1 MATPTP
7 PEDFRCVSVIP
18 THDDII
24 THQRP
29 FPRPNKI
36 EGRYDNKE
44 HYLDVQF
51 RLLREDFIR
60 PLRDGIQQL
69 LVMGKH
75 RNSKDDR
82 LLDVRVY
89 ENVRILNPEF
99 TSNGVAYKI
108 RFDISRF
115 RGVQWEN
122 SKRLIFGSLL
132 CLSKD
137 NFESFAFAT
146 VANREPQD
154 IVRGVIE
161 VQFMSPPNEARPRPG
176 DLCQMVES
184 IAFFE
189 AYRPVLEGLK
199 RMSYGEFPLQRYIVE
214 CEKDILPPA
223 YLTKPDGQQLKFDFT
238 PIMSLRNGSR
248 SLLFSAGK
256 TGSSVT
262 VLDPASWPSAKDLAL
277 DDSQFKALQL
287 ALTKEFA
294 VIQGPPGTGKTFIG
308 LKIAKI
314 LLHNAKVWR
323 GVLDRGPIFVVCYT
337 NHALDQFLE
346 EIHRFHKHGIVRVG
360 GRSQSK
366 AMQECSLS
374 KLKRKMRE
382 VMASYLL
389 TVTHTCFVV

>member
-1 MATPTP
+1 MFCFHNDFQLLGMATPTP

-29 FPRPNKI
+29 FLRPNKI

-44 HYLDVQF
+44 HYFDVQF

-154 IVRGVIE
+154 IVRV
-161 VQFMSPPNEARPRPG
+161 
-176 DLCQMVES
+176 S
-184 IAFFE
+184 I
-189 AYRPVLEGLK
+189 
-199 RMSYGEFPLQRYIVE
+199 M
-214 CEKDILPPA
+214 
-223 YLTKPDGQQLKFDFT
+223 
-238 PIMSLRNGSR
+238 
-248 SLLFSAGK
+248 
-256 TGSSVT
+256 
-262 VLDPASWPSAKDLAL
+262 
-277 DDSQFKALQL
+277 
-287 ALTKEFA
+287 
-294 VIQGPPGTGKTFIG
+294 
-308 LKIAKI
+308 
-314 LLHNAKVWR
+314 
-323 GVLDRGPIFVVCYT
+323 
-337 NHALDQFLE
+337 
-346 EIHRFHKHGIVRVG
+346 
-360 GRSQSK
+360 
-366 AMQECSLS
+366 
-374 KLKRKMRE
+374 
-382 VMASYLL
+382 
-389 TVTHTCFVV
+389 